1 MYTFKKLDNEDEF
14 MLMYEKGQEKKN
26 IKFKR
31 TVKTA
36 QRLQSLDSE
45 ARFRVIQK
53 ISEMGY
59 TMDNNPFIV
68 TRTEGSK
75 TYKDESNFNYLI
87 EKEKQ
92 YAMAQIIADIVK
104 DTLGIDFDNIIL
116 DLGINPNDEKGII
129 KFTSDFMYIIKNGE
143 VFGTQKTPST
153 NN

>member
-1 MYTFKKLDNEDEF
+1 MYRFKKLDNNDEF
-14 MLMYEKGQEKKN
+14 MLMYNKGEEKKE
-26 IKFKR
+26 IKFRR

-45 ARFRVIQK
+45 ARFRVIKK

-68 TRTEGSK
+68 TKTEGSK

-87 EKEKQ
+87 EQEKQ
-92 YAMAQIIADIVK
+92 FAMAEIMADIVK
-104 DTLGIDFDNIIL
+104 DTLGMDFDKLITE
-116 DLGINPNDEKGII
+116 LGIELTDQDGIV
-129 KFTSDFMYIIKNGE
+129 KFVSDFMFIIKNGE
-143 VFGTQKTPST
+143 VTGTQKTPSP

>member
-1 MYTFKKLDNEDEF
+1 MYSFKKVNEDEF
-14 MLMYEKGQEKKN
+14 ILNYDEKE

-31 TVKTA
+31 TIKIA

-45 ARFRVIQK
+45 ARFKVIQK

-87 EKEKQ
+87 EQEKHL
-92 YAMAQIIADIVK
+92 AMAEIVSEIIK
-104 DTLGIDFDNIIL
+104 DTFEMEFDVLIIELGIS
-116 DLGINPNDEKGII
+116 PTDENAIA
-129 KFTSDFMYIIKNGE
+129 KFTSEFMYIIKNGE
-143 VFGTQKTPST
+143 VFGTKKTPSRT
-153 NN
+153 N

>member
-1 MYTFKKLDNEDEF
+1 MYKFKKLDNDNF
-14 MLMYEKGQEKKN
+14 ILMYEKGQEKKN

-31 TVKTA
+31 TIKTA

-45 ARFRVIQK
+45 ARFRVIRK

-75 TYKDESNFNYLI
+75 TYRDESNFNYLI
-87 EKEKQ
+87 EQEKQ
-92 YAMAQIIADIVK
+92 YAMAEIIADIVK
-104 DTLGIDFDNIIL
+104 DTLGMEFDNLVIE
-116 DLGINPNDEKGII
+116 LGISATDEQAIVKL
-129 KFTSDFMYIIKNGE
+129 TSDFMYIIKNGE

>member
-1 MYTFKKLDNEDEF
+1 MYSFKKLDNNDEF
-14 MLMYEKGQEKKN
+14 LLMYDKKE

-31 TVKTA
+31 TIKTA

-45 ARFRVIQK
+45 ARFRVIKK

-87 EKEKQ
+87 EQEKQ
-92 YAMAQIIADIVK
+92 YAMAEIIADIVK
-104 DTLGIDFDNIIL
+104 DTLGMDFDTL
-116 DLGINPNDEKGII
+116 VAELGINPTDEQAIV

-143 VFGTQKTPST
+143 VFGTKKTPST

>member
-1 MYTFKKLDNEDEF
+1 MYKFKKLDNNDEF
-14 MLMYEKGQEKKN
+14 MLTYNKKS

-36 QRLQSLDSE
+36 QRLQSIDSE
-45 ARFRVIQK
+45 SRFKVIKK
-53 ISEMGY
+53 ITDMGY

-68 TRTEGSK
+68 TKTEGSK

-87 EKEKQ
+87 EQEKQ
-92 YAMAQIIADIVK
+92 YVMAEIIAEIVK
-104 DTLGIDFDNIIL
+104 DTTGIEFDDLIVDIGID
-116 DLGINPNDEKGII
+116 PNDQNALL

-143 VFGTQKTPST
+143 VYGTKKTPSS

>member
-1 MYTFKKLDNEDEF
+1 MYNFKKLDNEDEF
-14 MLMYEKGQEKKN
+14 ILIYNKGEEKKN

-31 TVKTA
+31 TIQTA

-45 ARFRVIQK
+45 ARFRVIKK

-68 TRTEGSK
+68 TKTEGSK

-87 EKEKQ
+87 EQEKQ
-92 YAMAQIIADIVK
+92 YAMAEIIADIVK
-104 DTLGIDFDNIIL
+104 DTLGMDFDTL
-116 DLGINPNDEKGII
+116 VAELGINVTDEQAIVKL
-129 KFTSDFMYIIKNGE
+129 TSDFMYIIKNGE
-143 VFGTQKTPST
+143 VFGTKKTPST

>member
-1 MYTFKKLDNEDEF
+1 MYKFKKLDNADEF
-14 MLMYEKGQEKKN
+14 MLMYEKGEKKKS

-45 ARFRVIQK
+45 ARFRVIRK

-87 EKEKQ
+87 EQEKQ
-92 YAMAQIIADIVK
+92 FAMAEIIADIVK
-104 DTLGIDFDNIIL
+104 DTLGKDFDNL
-116 DLGINPNDEKGII
+116 VVELGISPTDEKEIV

>member
-1 MYTFKKLDNEDEF
+1 MYKFKKLDNNDEF
-14 MLMYEKGQEKKN
+14 LLSYEKGTEKKE

-31 TVKTA
+31 TIKSA

-45 ARFRVIQK
+45 ARFKVIQK
-53 ISEMGY
+53 ITEMGY
-59 TMDNNPFIV
+59 TIDNNPFIV

-87 EKEKQ
+87 EQEKQ
-92 YAMAQIIADIVK
+92 FAMAEIISDIMK
-104 DTLGIDFDNIIL
+104 DTLEMDFEKVIEE
-116 DLGINPNDEKGII
+116 LGIMPTDENKIV

>member
-1 MYTFKKLDNEDEF
+1 MYKFKKLDNNDEF
-14 MLMYEKGQEKKN
+14 ILMYNKGEEKKE
-26 IKFKR
+26 ITFKR
-31 TVKTA
+31 TIKTA

-45 ARFRVIQK
+45 ARFRVIKK

-87 EKEKQ
+87 EQEKQ
-92 YAMAQIIADIVK
+92 YAMAEIIADIVK
-104 DTLGIDFDNIIL
+104 NTLGVEFDTLVIE
-116 DLGINPNDEKGII
+116 LGISPTDEQAIV

-143 VFGTQKTPST
+143 VFGAKKTPSP

>member
-1 MYTFKKLDNEDEF
+1 MYRFKKLDNNDEF
-14 MLMYEKGQEKKN
+14 MLMYNKGEEKKE
-26 IKFKR
+26 IKFRR

-45 ARFRVIQK
+45 ARFRVIKK

-68 TRTEGSK
+68 TKTEGSK

-87 EKEKQ
+87 EQEKQ
-92 YAMAQIIADIVK
+92 FAMAEIMADIVK
-104 DTLGIDFDNIIL
+104 DTLGMDFDKLITE
-116 DLGINPNDEKGII
+116 LGIELTDQDGIV
-129 KFTSDFMYIIKNGE
+129 KFTSDFMFIIKNGE
-143 VFGTQKTPST
+143 VSGTQKTPSP